1 MRAAGPGCPRLV
13 VSRCGAFELSRGAG
27 GEEFVARGRLGLPA
41 AASAPAARLGVSYGR
56 EDPGDDGHPHYFL
69 DIAWGDAAHLR
80 VHASE
85 GFHRCAESQRASSS
99 GAAGGSAGASA
110 PPPPAGKGWAR
121 NLGAGFVLE
130 FAVRSRLSP
139 CAEVALDVD
148 SAGSWFGGAHLMRQL
163 WPLNGATWELGPY
176 VPFDNGPTGLNT
188 LVAPQFTTSSGLL
201 ALVDPDT
208 PFLHVGMNTP
218 VRRKGMG
225 IRWFERHW
233 GVGVQNLTREYLPR
247 EKGGANGHCG
257 QLRLQSRESYEIP
270 GVHHPLRD
278 WGPWL
283 HPEWKPRPWGTGG
296 GLPWGAAGGLGAGA
310 AAAAGAAREALAEVS
325 AELVGSARGRR
336 QERRLAQERRQ
347 SAMREHPWRSLT
359 IALCPCGDV
368 RAATEMAL
376 GTHEPP
382 GSAPH
387 PEVLRDPIWTTWA
400 RYHKKVDQGKVLRYA
415 REICDRGLGRSVMEI
430 DDMWQTRYG
439 DLAFNRKKFP
449 DPKAMVNELHALG
462 FRVTLWVMP
471 FAEEHSEAF
480 RFGAPRGYFIR
491 GSGVAA
497 KRREGR
503 ADPHGRGHFFN
514 WWNQPRVA
522 ALDVTN
528 PEAVAWFVGRLKALQ
543 AEVGVDGFKF
553 DGGEPCFLP
562 RGFRTHAP
570 IAHPSEYS
578 ELYVREVAG
587 RFEGGSFCEVRT
599 GHRTQNVGVLTRM
612 GDRFSTWGV
621 DNGLRSI
628 IPTLLT
634 SGLLGYPFCLP
645 DMVGG
650 NAYFGVKPDREL
662 LVRWMQASAFMPS
675 LQISIPPW
683 DLDEGA
689 DQLCKQALEARAH
702 VLGDIGELARGAAG
716 RLTPIAR
723 PMWWLDPRDPETF
736 GIDDQFALGDDLIV
750 APVVE
755 KGARA
760 RDVYL
765 TEGAWRDLLRGG
777 EVVQGGRWLRGHDA
791 PLHHIPCFAR
801 VAAPPG

>member
-1 MRAAGPGCPRLV
+1 M
-13 VSRCGAFELSRGAG
+13 
-27 GEEFVARGRLGLPA
+27 
-41 AASAPAARLGVSYGR
+41 
-56 EDPGDDGHPHYFL
+56 
-69 DIAWGDAAHLR
+69 
-80 VHASE
+80 
-85 GFHRCAESQRASSS
+85 
-99 GAAGGSAGASA
+99 
-110 PPPPAGKGWAR
+110 
-121 NLGAGFVLE
+121 
-130 FAVRSRLSP
+130 
-139 CAEVALDVD
+139 
-148 SAGSWFGGAHLMRQL
+148 
-163 WPLNGATWELGPY
+163 T
-176 VPFDNGPTGLNT
+176 
-188 LVAPQFTTSSGLL
+188 
-201 ALVDPDT
+201 
-208 PFLHVGMNTP
+208 
-218 VRRKGMG
+218 
-225 IRWFERHW
+225 
-233 GVGVQNLTREYLPR
+233 
-247 EKGGANGHCG
+247 
-257 QLRLQSRESYEIP
+257 
-270 GVHHPLRD
+270 
-278 WGPWL
+278 
-283 HPEWKPRPWGTGG
+283 
-296 GLPWGAAGGLGAGA
+296 
-310 AAAAGAAREALAEVS
+310 
-325 AELVGSARGRR
+325 
-336 QERRLAQERRQ
+336 
-347 SAMREHPWRSLT
+347 HPWRSLT

-382 GSAPH
+382 GAAPH
-387 PEVLRDPIWTTWA
+387 PQVLRDPIWTTWA
-400 RYHKKVDQGKVLRYA
+400 RYHKRVDQAKVLQYA
-415 REICDRGLGRSVMEI
+415 QEICDRGLGRSVMEI

-449 DPKAMVNELHALG
+449 DPKAMVDKLHALG

-471 FAEEHSEAF
+471 FAEEDSEAF

-514 WWNQPRVA
+514 WWNTPRVA

-528 PEAVAWFVGRLKALQ
+528 PEAVEWFVGRLKALQ

-587 RFEGGSFCEVRT
+587 RFEGDSFCEVRT

-765 TEGAWRDLLRGG
+765 TEGTWRDLLRGG

-791 PLHHIPCFAR
+791 PLDHIPCFAR
-801 VAAPPG
+801 VAP